1 MSYSSTHSYSY
12 SHSQENIHKRF
23 TADVYYPKYHNIL
36 SPPPAGYPECSDCF
50 NPLYPPSPRCQEGQS
65 NKLSTLRLRFAN
77 IFAFLRPNFVN
88 KFGFY
93 GKIMLNTQRF
103 RLIAHDL
110 DAFCC
115 PTWLSRLV
123 LWPFSI
129 EHRIPLTQKT
139 ILIPFC
145 WKLPNT
151 NMNPNNHVT
160 HFIYRDMFF
169 FIGP

>member
-36 SPPPAGYPECSDCF
+36 FLPCRVYWLFQPSV
-50 NPLYPPSPRCQEGQS
+50 PPSTHHEGQS

-77 IFAFLRPNFVN
+77 IFAFPRPNFVN